1 MIAGCELLA
10 SGDDDRLLPLDS
22 GEREPNLISL
32 GCSCFA
38 LSLSLSSISEEVS
51 AVCICPLREVGELP
65 LDFGSKV
72 PGELA
77 LHFTCELGDGCEAC
91 LEAEAALKRRLCIL
105 SALCEACLEAVIDFA
120 LDSTG
125 DAALSRSIGDACLRR
140 FLVLLGDDTL
150 CAAANVAAA
159 EIEALDRVG
168 DSFRLALL
176 VLSTTMSEGSTP
188 T

>member
-1 MIAGCELLA
+1 LIASCELLA
-10 SGDDDRLLPLDS
+10 SGDDDRLLSLDS

-65 LDFGSKV
+65 LDFASKV

-91 LEAEAALKRRLCIL
+91 LEAEAALERRLFSL
-105 SALCEACLEAVIDFA
+105 AVIDFA

-125 DAALSRSIGDACLRR
+125 DAAISRSIGDACLRR
-140 FLVLLGDDTL
+140 FLVLFGDDTL

-176 VLSTTMSEGSTP
+176 VLSTTTSEGSTP
-188 T
+188 M